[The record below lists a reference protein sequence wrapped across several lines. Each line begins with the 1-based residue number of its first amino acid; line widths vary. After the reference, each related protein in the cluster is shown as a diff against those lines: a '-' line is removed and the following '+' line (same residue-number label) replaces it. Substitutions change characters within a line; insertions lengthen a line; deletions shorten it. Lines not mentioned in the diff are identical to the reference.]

1 MTGEPIELPAFEDPA
16 DIKQQAV
23 ENVIKLIAEN
33 RVIAF
38 IKGSAG
44 SPACGFSAAM
54 VQALKDA
61 GCRFVTFDVVGEPNV
76 RQALSSLHNWPTIP
90 QLFIDG
96 QLIGGSDIVSVLAQS
111 NQLKALLPS
120 Q

>member
-1 MTGEPIELPAFEDPA
+1 MTREPIKLPTFGEPA

-23 ENVIKLIAEN
+23 EHVVKLIAEN

-54 VQALKDA
+54 LRALQES
-61 GCRFVTFDVVGEPNV
+61 GCQFVTVDVLEDPSI

-96 QLIGGSDIVSVLAQS
+96 QLIGGSDIVSVLDQNGQLQS
-111 NQLKALLPS
+111 LLS
-120 Q
+120 DQ

>member
-1 MTGEPIELPAFEDPA
+1 MTREPIELPTFREPA

-38 IKGSAG
+38 IKGS
-44 SPACGFSAAM
+44 SENPACGFSASV
-54 VQALKDA
+54 VQALKDTA
-61 GCRFVTFDVVGEPNV
+61 CQFVTVNVLEDPSV

-90 QLFIDG
+90 QLFVDG
-96 QLIGGSDIVSVLAQS
+96 QLIGGSDIVSVLAQ
-111 NQLKALLPS
+111 NGQLQSLLS
-120 Q
+120 DQ